1 MNFVFSMLTYRII
14 NMTKIFWRVKIKDI
28 FSHVQMLADYGIR
41 LIDDITFDEIDKQKD
56 IYENIVLVFFNIII
70 YFVTN

>member
-1 MNFVFSMLTYRII
+1 
-14 NMTKIFWRVKIKDI
+14 
-28 FSHVQMLADYGIR
+28 MLADYGIR